1 MIAATNAVVKLL
13 VFTFCQLKFHI
24 HGFKNASIMDAL
36 LACHFMYFLQI
47 SAILSISLFNIE
59 SAG

>member
-1 MIAATNAVVKLL
+1 MIVIAKRVVKLL
-13 VFTFCQLKFHI
+13 VFTFYQLKFHI
-24 HGFKNASIMDAL
+24 HSFKNASIMDAL